1 MNWAMYYNNNS
12 VYDSVFSMLIKKD
25 SMKLNNNILELSD
38 YAKIQP
44 YQKWNIHKPFS
55 IKNVF
60 YVIRGNGKET
70 NKQTSH
76 LHFVS
81 EMQGNHDSPICELSK
96 I

>member
-1 MNWAMYYNNNS
+1 
-12 VYDSVFSMLIKKD
+12 
-25 SMKLNNNILELSD
+25 MKYSF
-38 YAKIQP
+38 
-44 YQKWNIHKPFS
+44 KPFS

-60 YVIRGNGKET
+60 YVTRGNGKET